1 MPPAA
6 LNKLVA
12 LQRTRLAELKSIHR
26 RLMARPLASLEV
38 DLIQPGI
45 DALATVFAA
54 VRQTHEEIAVR
65 PDALNDPYMI
75 EDEIEEIREAYDEA
89 FRAFVALRR
98 QLVQSEASTPTRES
112 SHPQGFGLD
121 PSFSELPKMSLPK
134 FSGDE
139 EDWENFFDSFR
150 SMVHEAPRLDDTAK
164 LRYLKSCLVGEA
176 AGWIKDVSTS
186 TANYASTWEALKAR
200 YYNPML
206 LLFKKLQAL
215 LDLPRLKRE
224 SIAEL
229 RSLLDRMQC
238 IVRSLKNAGWPV
250 ENWDSILY
258 FLLVTRLDVDTRKSW
273 NAELISM
280 EGLITASGSESGRRG
295 APGPCFMP
303 TFAELV
309 GFLEKRAR
317 VRCSACKGK
326 HHTLIHTPS
335 RVGMQKP
342 ASRAVAGGSGINGT
356 GAPVSLHAATSS
368 DSVRSILL
376 ATARVWV
383 AGTKGKGTWARALL
397 DQGSEVSF
405 VSERIT
411 QLLGLS
417 KRRTYVPLSGL
428 GAVDAGTARS
438 GVRVTIRSAVDTT
451 FQVEVDALVL
461 PKLTSLLPSINYTSR
476 VGGDLFKDIPLA
488 DPEFVVSKRIDV
500 ILGADVYGQLLRP
513 GIRRFSTSQLVAQ
526 DTALGWIISG
536 PVDGGAARRA
546 EATATTSSSLVL
558 HCSAQ
563 EELNHI
569 LQRFWELEEVLDA
582 PKRLKPEEEKCELIF
597 QETHRRDWRGRYVV
611 RLPLR
616 QELPP
621 VVEETRRMALS
632 SLACL
637 HRRFARDSRLAQAYR
652 DFMRVYEELGHMSRV
667 PRSEV
672 LRREAWYLPHH
683 AVVQQDESRWK
694 LRVVFDA
701 SRRTRDGH
709 SLNSFLLTGPPLQSD
724 LSLIL
729 LNWRRYR
736 VAFTA
741 DIVKM
746 FRQIRVVPE
755 HQDYQRIIWSP
766 DAASEPVEFRLNTVT
781 YGTACAPYLAI
792 RTLSQLVRDEGSR
805 YPLGS
810 RCLESE
816 TYVDDTFAGADDIP
830 TAVRKRDE
838 LIKLL
843 DSAGIQL
850 DKWAANSIEVLPDSA
865 RPGVEKHIEGN
876 QTVKTLGVR
885 WVPEQDEFRFD
896 AASVADLAAAH
907 TKRSVLS
914 NIARLFDPLGWL
926 SPVTVVAKILMQD
939 MWLLKCDWDSP
950 LPSELRERWY
960 QYCQGL
966 VTLPSL
972 SVGRWLGGT
981 SNSYYQIHGF
991 SDASSRAYAAVVY
1004 LRIDN
1009 GDGKC
1014 QVSLLASKSKV
1025 APVKTVSIPNLELC
1039 GAALLVRLI
1048 RHLTSL
1054 DFLQKRPIFA
1064 WSDSQIVLTW
1074 LRKHP
1079 CHWKTFVANRVSL
1092 IQTQL
1097 PSASWSHVPSKENP
1111 ADLASRGVAPEE
1123 LAKSALWWHGP
1134 SWLAGPSVQWP
1145 RSIETSTICAAR
1157 TPPMPPWGSGFNI
1170 GLPDVAG
1177 MGLRQESVDQI
1188 SYSSLYALP
1197 KAKPQLAHQL
1207 MGELPVDRVV
1217 GSRAFAN
1224 SGLDYAGPVKVRM
1237 SKGRGNRS
1245 GKGYIALFVCFA
1257 TRAIHLE
1264 LVSDLSSESFLCAY
1278 RRFVGRRGI
1287 CRNLYSDNA
1296 TNFQGA
1302 DKELKAMFR
1311 RASDF
1316 YHRVASLLAN
1326 DGTSWTF
1333 IPPNA
1338 PHYGGLW
1345 EAGVKSVKHHLKRV
1359 VGEHTLTFEELST
1372 VLVEIEACLNSRPLG
1387 PLSSPR
1393 GLLVGQLYGGL
1404 QPVSRLPTW
1413 ASSWPGV
1420 ANCLQPAVRLLT
1432 WASSRSVVPYLR
1444 NLSPGS
1450 PRGLVANYLRPVT
1463 RLPTRDKV
1471 LARPAI
1477 VRRAGNPPSLA
1488 IPRHCQQCKAPFNK
1502 IGLFLS
1508 IEHNTLSNRPIFTV
1522 IPSEA
1527 TSNITITEVTK

>member
-1 MPPAA
+1 
-6 LNKLVA
+6 
-12 LQRTRLAELKSIHR
+12 
-26 RLMARPLASLEV
+26 MARPLASLEV

-75 EDEIEEIREAYDEA
+75 EDDIEEIREAYDEA

-98 QLVQSEASTPTRES
+98 QLVQSEAPTPTRES
-112 SHPQGFGLD
+112 SHPQGSGLD

-134 FSGDE
+134 FSGNE

-150 SMVHEAPRLDDTAK
+150 SMVHEVPRLDDTAK

-258 FLLVTRLDVDTRKSW
+258 FFLVTRLDVDTRKSW

-317 VRCSACKGK
+317 VCAVQGENRGEKREAPLPRSSLPRKVHHSRGPGITTKGLGSSVQCPLCKGPHRVFGCDRFRSMALPERIREVGRLALCANCFGQHSAKACSARGRCSACKGK

-342 ASRAVAGGSGINGT
+342 VSRAVAGGSGINGT
-356 GAPVSLHAATSS
+356 GAPPVSLHAATSS
-368 DSVRSILL
+368 GSVRSILL

-397 DQGSEVSF
+397 DQGSE
-405 VSERIT
+405 
-411 QLLGLS
+411 
-417 KRRTYVPLSGL
+417 RRTYVPLSGR

-461 PKLTSLLPSINYTSR
+461 PKLTSLLPSVNYTSR
-476 VGGDLFKDIPLA
+476 VSGDLFKDIPLA

-513 GIRRFSTSQLVAQ
+513 GIRRFSTSLLVAQ

-569 LQRFWELEEVLDA
+569 LQRFWELEEVSDA
-582 PKRLKPEEEKCELIF
+582 PQRLKPEEEKREIIF
-597 QETHRRDWRGRYVV
+597 QETHRWDWRGRYVV
-611 RLPLR
+611 RLPLK

-632 SLACL
+632 SLVCL

-694 LRVVFDA
+694 LRVDA
-701 SRRTRDGH
+701 SRRTRDEH

-746 FRQIRVVPE
+746 FRQIRVEPE

-766 DAASEPVEFRLNTVT
+766 DAASEPVEFRSNTVT

-805 YPLGS
+805 YPLVS

-816 TYVDDTFAGADDIP
+816 TYVDDTFAGADYIP

-838 LIKLL
+838 RVKLL
-843 DSAGIQL
+843 DSVGIQL
-850 DKWAANSIEVLPDSA
+850 DKWVANSIEVLPDSA
-865 RPGVEKHIEGN
+865 RPGVEKHIEGD
-876 QTVKTLGVR
+876 QTVKTLEVR

-914 NIARLFDPLGWL
+914 NIARLFDPLGLL
-926 SPVTVVAKILMQD
+926 STVTVVAKILMQN
-939 MWLLKCDWDSP
+939 MWLLKCYWDSP
-950 LPSELRERWY
+950 LPSELREGWY

-972 SVGRWLGGT
+972 FVGRWLGGT

-1004 LRIDN
+1004 LRIDKC
-1009 GDGKC
+1009 DGRC

-1039 GAALLVRLI
+1039 GAALLVKLI

-1079 CHWKTFVANRVSL
+1079 CHCKTFVANRVSL

-1111 ADLASRGVAPEE
+1111 AD
-1123 LAKSALWWHGP
+1123 
-1134 SWLAGPSVQWP
+1134 
-1145 RSIETSTICAAR
+1145 
-1157 TPPMPPWGSGFNI
+1157 
-1170 GLPDVAG
+1170 
-1177 MGLRQESVDQI
+1177 
-1188 SYSSLYALP
+1188 
-1197 KAKPQLAHQL
+1197 
-1207 MGELPVDRVV
+1207 
-1217 GSRAFAN
+1217 
-1224 SGLDYAGPVKVRM
+1224 
-1237 SKGRGNRS
+1237 
-1245 GKGYIALFVCFA
+1245 
-1257 TRAIHLE
+1257 
-1264 LVSDLSSESFLCAY
+1264 
-1278 RRFVGRRGI
+1278 
-1287 CRNLYSDNA
+1287 
-1296 TNFQGA
+1296 
-1302 DKELKAMFR
+1302 
-1311 RASDF
+1311 
-1316 YHRVASLLAN
+1316 
-1326 DGTSWTF
+1326 
-1333 IPPNA
+1333 
-1338 PHYGGLW
+1338 
-1345 EAGVKSVKHHLKRV
+1345 
-1359 VGEHTLTFEELST
+1359 
-1372 VLVEIEACLNSRPLG
+1372 
-1387 PLSSPR
+1387 
-1393 GLLVGQLYGGL
+1393 
-1404 QPVSRLPTW
+1404 
-1413 ASSWPGV
+1413 
-1420 ANCLQPAVRLLT
+1420 
-1432 WASSRSVVPYLR
+1432 
-1444 NLSPGS
+1444 
-1450 PRGLVANYLRPVT
+1450 
-1463 RLPTRDKV
+1463 
-1471 LARPAI
+1471 
-1477 VRRAGNPPSLA
+1477 
-1488 IPRHCQQCKAPFNK
+1488 
-1502 IGLFLS
+1502 
-1508 IEHNTLSNRPIFTV
+1508 
-1522 IPSEA
+1522 
-1527 TSNITITEVTK
+1527 